1 MFRKLLNSKGRK
13 EAINNFIMFL
23 ILVIV
28 SAFLVKFFWN
38 RALVP
43 HVTVLKPVKTL
54 LDALLLSIGLN
65 LLL

>member
-1 MFRKLLNSKGRK
+1 MFRQLVKSKNQR
-13 EAINNFIMFL
+13 EMINNFVMFI

-54 LDALLLSIGLN
+54 LDALLLSVGLN
-65 LLL
+65 LLM

>member
-1 MFRKLLNSKGRK
+1 MFRKLLNSRNKK
-13 EAINNFIMFL
+13 EMINNLIMFVL
-23 ILVIV
+23 LVVI

-43 HVTVLKPVKTL
+43 HITVFKPVKTL

>member
-1 MFRKLLNSKGRK
+1 MFRQLVKSKNQEDMIR
-13 EAINNFIMFL
+13 NLIMFL
-23 ILVIV
+23 IMVIV

-54 LDALLLSIGLN
+54 LDALLLSVGLN
-65 LLL
+65 LLM

>member
-1 MFRKLLNSKGRK
+1 MFRKLVNSKNQK

-23 ILVIV
+23 ILVII

-54 LDALLLSIGLN
+54 LDALLLSMGIN

>member
-1 MFRKLLNSKGRK
+1 MFRKLINSKNQK
-13 EAINNFIMFL
+13 DAINNLIMFL
-23 ILVIV
+23 VLVII

-54 LDALLLSIGLN
+54 LDALLLSMGIN

>member
-1 MFRKLLNSKGRK
+1 MF
-13 EAINNFIMFL
+13 
-23 ILVIV
+23 ILVVII

-54 LDALLLSIGLN
+54 LDALLLSVGLN

>member
-1 MFRKLLNSKGRK
+1 MFHKLVNSKNQK

-23 ILVIV
+23 ILVII
-28 SAFLVKFFWN
+28 STFLVKFFWN

-54 LDALLLSIGLN
+54 LDALLLSMGIN